1 MKTNELSNGDRSF
14 LSENPLSPKN
24 KDFSIV
30 YKNRKVPKNNK
41 YRLNTSKM
49 VERFMS
55 PTMRNNTLKGKET
68 NQVAKPKRLRGMT
81 SSKRQPKTTK
91 EILKDPES
99 EKLDIIQDNQETL
112 TQFMLQTSFSRKDSR
127 NKSNKKCNLDSYL
140 SEDEV
145 DRYRKQIWE
154 DINRRRF
161 ISL

>member
-30 YKNRKVPKNNK
+30 YQNRKAPKNNK
-41 YRLNTSKM
+41 YRFNTSKM

-68 NQVAKPKRLRGMT
+68 NQLSKPKRLKGMT

-91 EILKDPES
+91 EIFKAPEG
-99 EKLDIIQDNQETL
+99 EKLDIIQDNKETL